1 MYRLSRSELETVIR
15 DIVILREQA
24 RQISEEMGIRYSEAL
39 LLLIL
44 RETVILNKKIDIL
57 LQQVQILAKKETT

>member
-1 MYRLSRSELETVIR
+1 LYRLSRSELETVIR

-24 RQISEEMGIRYSEAL
+24 RQISEEMGIRYSETL

>member
-24 RQISEEMGIRYSEAL
+24 KQISEEMGTRYSETL

>member
-24 RQISEEMGIRYSEAL
+24 RQISEEMGIRYSETL